1 MHKVF
6 SNFYDKMMDYV
17 DYDSWIK
24 FINERIST
32 SKSIE
37 KVLEIGVGTGEILSR
52 LSKQYQVEGL
62 EISDEMINITSEKFP
77 NLNVKKLNVLELRE
91 VNRYDVVIA
100 IFDVLNYLKS
110 LEELGT
116 CFKNVESSL
125 TSGGVFLFDVLNRKM
140 INNMFKDQIFADDRD
155 EMTILWKHNYNE
167 ISCLDEIETSFFV
180 KENDIY
186 RRYDE
191 FYEKMIFRN
200 QDILEIGK
208 ENGLILVS
216 KEINVE
222 IAGPRVIYVF
232 RKE

>member
-17 DYDSWIK
+17 DYDKWVE
-24 FINERIST
+24 FINDRVNLYR
-32 SKSIE
+32 SIE
-37 KVLEIGVGTGEILSR
+37 TVLEIGVGTGEILNR
-52 LSKQYQVEGL
+52 LSKKYDVEGI
-62 EISDEMINITSEKFP
+62 EISDEMIKITSKKYPELK
-77 NLNVKKLNVLELRE
+77 VKKLNLLELDE
-91 VNRYDVVIA
+91 SKKYDAVIA
-100 IFDVLNYLKS
+100 VFDVLNYLKNIN
-110 LEELGT
+110 ELDI
-116 CFKNVESSL
+116 CFKNVERNL
-125 TSGGVFLFDVLNRKM
+125 NRGGIFLFDVLNRKM
-140 INNMFKDQIFADDRD
+140 INSMFKDQVFADDRP
-155 EMTILWKHNYNE
+155 EMTIIWKHNYNE

-200 QDILEIGK
+200 QDILNIGEK
-208 ENGLILVS
+208 NGLILIS

-222 IAGPRVIYVF
+222 IAGPRVVYIF